1 MSDQKPRPERTAGAA
16 WLRGG
21 QTISHTLEMIWEIA
35 KKFLIML
42 ALWGVFCIYSVNK
55 HATDDEQLYGSVALL
70 VKVFQYFGSPM
81 PQQVTVR
88 QPDGTELIVP
98 ITEYESLP
106 YVAAVLD
113 RYGEL
118 LFYATILFLAGAA
131 ALLALATVLFI
142 RQGQL
147 KLEDKELR
155 GQTIAS
161 VTSLRA
167 QIQKFNADEVR
178 KINRRIV
185 ERLTGRTAPAIGIH
199 PETGFKAAYR
209 DWLYVLKSILESPTD
224 SVAILRRKLRPGRP
238 LLALPAP
245 STGTALVPYTADG
258 DLRLNRK
265 AERYYQV
272 IDLPYWVSNR
282 LSKSD
287 ADIVH
292 DITIRARA
300 AGAGD
305 FYERFSEY
313 EHHRIVGVELPINSL
328 FQHTLVVGSPG
339 SGKSQAIHGL
349 IESIIRRRECA
360 IIYDPELEYIRA
372 HYKEGRD
379 VILNPFDRRTASWS
393 PFNDLADYASW
404 EQAAAD
410 LFPLPKG
417 SQDPYWTLASRQ
429 IYCNAGYKL
438 GVIKRQHFGE
448 KPTIEELIW
457 LIIGD
462 FETLHYFLKNTPAE
476 RTLGEKEGLRSES
489 LRSVIVNGIT
499 RMMHLLDGR
508 EDFSISDWINGPQ
521 SHGLLFLSRPQH
533 LEASLTPLIAH
544 WSSIAITTLFT
555 RTPEQSKKIT
565 HIILDEFHSLGK
577 VEILADAPAR
587 LRKYGGSMIMGMQQ
601 VSQLDD
607 IYGDKKAQ
615 TIIGQLATKLILR
628 CQDPDTARSMAEQIG
643 QREVSRTQENTSY
656 GAHQLRDG
664 VSLNTKEQT
673 EFVFMPEE
681 IMNFPMFQGVLRVSN
696 VREGR
701 PFPVAPVKFRYRDR
715 STDTE
720 GFTMRVGPDPIDEFM
735 KKDRSSSKLYALLDK
750 IKTEGQSADN
760 REMCAQDPT
769 VVSTA
774 AKDGGVSSKST
785 ASGRDGNTFDAE
797 NPEKRGGIDEG
808 LLMPDATE
816 AKREV
821 PDPDLESESKA
832 EPGNRIDTASGQSP
846 AAPQKAKADED
857 DRQRQLFEDDSY
869 IGLP

>member
-1 MSDQKPRPERTAGAA
+1 MSEQKPRPERTTGAA

-21 QTISHTLEMIWEIA
+21 QTVSHTLEMVWEIA

-42 ALWGVFCIYSVNK
+42 ALWGVFCIYNVNK
-55 HATDDEQLYGSVALL
+55 HATDEEQLYGGLAIVAQLCR
-70 VKVFQYFGSPM
+70 FFGSPL
-81 PQQVTVR
+81 PQQVTVK
-88 QPDGTELIVP
+88 QPDGTSLVVSVID
-98 ITEYESLP
+98 YESLP

-118 LFYATILFLAGAA
+118 LFYAGLLFLAGAA
-131 ALLALATVLFI
+131 ALLALATILFI
-142 RQGQL
+142 RQGQQ

-161 VTSLRA
+161 VASLRQ
-167 QIQKFNADEVR
+167 QIQKFNADEIR
-178 KINRRIV
+178 KLNRKAV
-185 ERLTGRTAPAIGIH
+185 EALVGSSAPLIEKH
-199 PETGFKAAYR
+199 LETGFKAVWR
-209 DWLYVLKSILESPTD
+209 DALYVLKSIVERPSDT
-224 SVAILRRKLRPGRP
+224 VAILRRKWNPARP

-245 STGTALVPYTADG
+245 STGTALIPYAG
-258 DLRLNRK
+258 GASPALRGQAL
-265 AERYYQV
+265 RYYRA
-272 IDLPYWVSNR
+272 IDLPNWVSGS
-282 LSKSD
+282 LAKSD

-292 DITIRARA
+292 DLTIRARA
-300 AGAGD
+300 AGLTD
-305 FYERFSEY
+305 IYERFSDY

-328 FQHTLVVGSPG
+328 YQHSLVVGSPG

-349 IESIIRRRECA
+349 IESINRRRECA

-372 HYKEGRD
+372 HYKAGRD
-379 VILNPFDRRTASWS
+379 VILNPFDSRTSSWS

-438 GVIKRQHFGE
+438 GVIKRQHFNE

-499 RMMHLLDGR
+499 RMMHLLNGR
-508 EDFSISDWINGPQ
+508 EDFSISKWINSPQ
-521 SHGLLFLSRPQH
+521 THGLLFLSRPQH
-533 LEASLTPLIAH
+533 LEASLSPLIAH

-555 RTPEQSKKIT
+555 RTPAQSKKIT

-628 CQDPDTARSMAEQIG
+628 CQDPDTARFMAEQIG

-720 GFTMRVGPDPIDEFM
+720 GFVPRVGPDPIDEFM
-735 KKDRSSSKLYALLDK
+735 KKDRSSSKLYALLDR
-750 IKTEGQSADN
+750 IKAEGQGADN
-760 REMCAQDPT
+760 REISVQDLSSAPSGVKAEAPT
-769 VVSTA
+769 SRRGTSHS
-774 AKDGGVSSKST
+774 DEG
-785 ASGRDGNTFDAE
+785 FDAQ
-797 NPEKRGGIDEG
+797 NPEKRAGITEG
-808 LLMPDATE
+808 LLAPDATE

-821 PDPDLESESKA
+821 PDPELDGAKPADEGTRSEPS
-832 EPGNRIDTASGQSP
+832 PSDTATIQ
-846 AAPQKAKADED
+846 QKSKADEE
-857 DRQRQLFEDDSY
+857 DRQRSLFDHDGY